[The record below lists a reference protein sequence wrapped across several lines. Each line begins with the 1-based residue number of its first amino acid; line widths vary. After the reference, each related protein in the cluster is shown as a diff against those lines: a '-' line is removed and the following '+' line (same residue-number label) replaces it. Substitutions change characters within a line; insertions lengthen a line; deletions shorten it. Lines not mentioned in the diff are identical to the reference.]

1 MAVYKHYP
9 NQDKRYVVVY
19 PKETITFYGD
29 DEMESP
35 SLEYQKM
42 VAEVAAG
49 TSSIE
54 EVEDGY

>member
-19 PKETITFYGD
+19 PQETITFYGD
-29 DEMESP
+29 DEMEDP

-42 VAEVAAG
+42 VAEAIW
-49 TSSIE
+49 SRPH
-54 EVEDGY
+54 